1 VTRAALGVV
10 AVAAVAGCLFAAAFW
25 TAPRACEGGLGI
37 YFLCGLAALVVMLAL
52 PFVLRSGDS
61 LFARVIL
68 ALGLVVL
75 GAALW
80 VSGLLVADFQ
90 ILCRLF

>member
-1 VTRAALGVV
+1 
-10 AVAAVAGCLFAAAFW
+10 VAAVAAGLLAAAFW
-25 TAPRACEGGLGI
+25 IAPRACEDGLGI
-37 YFLCGLAALVVMLAL
+37 YFLCGLAALVVMAAL
-52 PFVLRSGDS
+52 PFVLRSGNS
-61 LFARVIL
+61 LFARVIV

-80 VSGLLVADFQ
+80 VSGLVVADVQ